1 MKRRSAI
8 RNMMI
13 FAGGIYLMPSCSGDP
28 KRASIELN
36 HFNLSADQEALL
48 AEIAETLIPKT
59 ADAPGAK
66 DLNLHLFT
74 MKMVDDCHPKEDQQK
89 FTAALRVMDKQGL
102 FIKLD
107 ESQKKKMVS
116 ELLEDENAPEEFR
129 IMMKITKRRV
139 IQGFTN
145 SKYLMTDLGQYELVP
160 GRYNGYYPV
169 EKLS

>member
-1 MKRRSAI
+1 MKRRTAI
-8 RNMMI
+8 KNLMI

-28 KRASIELN
+28 EKASIELT
-36 HFNLSADQEALL
+36 HFDLSADEEVLL
-48 AEIAETLIPKT
+48 AEIAEILIPKT
-59 ADAPGAK
+59 TDAPGAK

-107 ESQKKKMVS
+107 ESRKKRMVI

-160 GRYNGYYPV
+160 GRYNGYFPAEEV
-169 EKLS
+169 S